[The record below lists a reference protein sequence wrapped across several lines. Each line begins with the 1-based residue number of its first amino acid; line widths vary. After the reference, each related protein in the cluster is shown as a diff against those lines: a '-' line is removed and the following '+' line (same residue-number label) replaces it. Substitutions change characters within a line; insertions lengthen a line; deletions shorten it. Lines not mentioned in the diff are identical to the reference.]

1 MSKNNLAY
9 NITQHELVFQWKTI
23 HFWSD
28 QVQNIFCEFQKK
40 FGSAKQYSFFK
51 KQPILTLWWFVNLGL
66 FKWPRCK
73 AEFGSCSPT
82 SIPLKWINF
91 NIRLKNFCF
100 TLQSVQYPSI
110 WLFFEVEKMPLFPFR
125 IWICINKLIIGNN
138 VFLRDENRQTHQQWH
153 L

>member
-66 FKWPRCK
+66 FKWPWCK

-91 NIRLKNFCF
+91 NIRLKNFLF
-100 TLQSVQYPSI
+100 YFAVGTISVNLALLWSGDNALISI
-110 WLFFEVEKMPLFPFR
+110 QDMNL
-125 IWICINKLIIGNN
+125 
-138 VFLRDENRQTHQQWH
+138 HQQTNHWK
-153 L
+153 